1 MRIVSLQPY
10 LTDVL
15 SSFGV
20 ETQLVGISH
29 KCIVSEN
36 PGRIVIVTEPA
47 EDATKAVDDDHERLA
62 QGLALNSVKVS
73 ALIDARPDVIVTSC
87 VDKDSTSFIS
97 WAELYLTRLCGK
109 NVLIKSFSIERLA
122 EMYDTF
128 EALAILIGKGRLG
141 RDLAQRTKAQTQDW
155 AKNFYDRL
163 RNKKVTVLS
172 SVKPLSLAT
181 GLIPDLIQAITGQP
195 QVRTKEQL
203 LAPLTWSEIVA
214 FRPDVIIVAPCGATL
229 EESLRS
235 LKELEAAPEW
245 EDIPAVKR
253 GEVIFYEGVELYQP
267 GPRFIKGVAVMVSA
281 VAGLDSG
288 YITKKDEFYRLRFV
302 ELHRHRFMC

>member
-1 MRIVSLQPY
+1 MV
-10 LTDVL
+10 
-15 SSFGV
+15 
-20 ETQLVGISH
+20 
-29 KCIVSEN
+29 
-36 PGRIVIVTEPA
+36 
-47 EDATKAVDDDHERLA
+47 
-62 QGLALNSVKVS
+62 
-73 ALIDARPDVIVTSC
+73 
-87 VDKDSTSFIS
+87 
-97 WAELYLTRLCGK
+97 
-109 NVLIKSFSIERLA
+109 
-122 EMYDTF
+122 
-128 EALAILIGKGRLG
+128 
-141 RDLAQRTKAQTQDW
+141 
-155 AKNFYDRL
+155 
-163 RNKKVTVLS
+163 
-172 SVKPLSLAT
+172 
-181 GLIPDLIQAITGQP
+181 
-195 QVRTKEQL
+195 
-203 LAPLTWSEIVA
+203 